1 MAKSH
6 HETRIKAISGWNC
19 GGLSKGVRTRRLRG
33 RLGVGMGV
41 LRTGYG
47 SGVRQWQPIRPVQA
61 GISCNNS
68 GQGGLRRRRAPGTR
82 GCRVC
87 QCQPEPV
94 RYRRP
99 ETARTMPEEIV
110 RELDDYDAA
119 IPHYAPEHFRA
130 RATRRT
136 EPCREALD
144 ASEDQ
149 RPERQQVPGQ
159 ARHGR
164 EEAEGWH
171 RGGLYAQVGR
181 GWISSPSP
189 PVAKGREGRGQSTG
203 WRPARSGCAGLRQT

>member
-1 MAKSH
+1 
-6 HETRIKAISGWNC
+6 
-19 GGLSKGVRTRRLRG
+19 V
-33 RLGVGMGV
+33 GVGLGFQV
-41 LRTGYG
+41 RDSG
-47 SGVRQWQPIRPVQA
+47 SGVGNIEPVFPAQA

-87 QCQPEPV
+87 QCQPEPA
-94 RYRRP
+94 RHRRP

-159 ARHGR
+159 ARHGH

-181 GWISSPSP
+181 GRISLPLSDGLAFCHLRRERGRMKVVRTGEGVLHGRRH
-189 PVAKGREGRGQSTG
+189 VAV
-203 WRPARSGCAGLRQT
+203 